1 MSTRNR
7 LGNCKNPYQGDS
19 KRVLTV
25 CSAGLLRSPTA
36 AHVLAQE
43 YGYNTRSCG
52 ISDEFALIRLDLVLL
67 HWADELVFMER
78 SQMKAAV
85 MRYTEEQIVPR
96 AVVLDIPDNFSYMDE
111 DLQRLVRERYDSF
124 LASRNL

>member
-52 ISDEFALIRLDLVLL
+52 ISDEFALIRLDQVLL

-78 SQMKAAV
+78 SQLKAAT
-85 MRYTEEQIVPR
+85 MRFPDDQIVSR

-111 DLQRLVRERYDSF
+111 DLQRLIRERYDYF

>member
-52 ISDEFALIRLDLVLL
+52 ISDEFALIRLDQVLL

-78 SQMKAAV
+78 SQMKAAI
-85 MRYTEEQIVPR
+85 MRYTDEQIVPR
-96 AVVLDIPDNFSYMDE
+96 AVVLDIPDNYSYMDE
-111 DLQRLVRERYDSF
+111 DLQRLIRERYDSF

>member
-52 ISDEFALIRLDLVLL
+52 ISEEFALIRLDLVLL

-78 SQMKAAV
+78 SQLKAAT
-85 MRYTEEQIVPR
+85 MRFPDEQIDSR

-124 LASRNL
+124 LDSRNL